1 MEILEPG
8 YYEDDKFGVRLENIE
23 LVVQANTPYNHKNR
37 GFITFETV
45 TLVPIQTKLLDV
57 SLLTDSEVYIRLIFL
72 TPRLL

>member
-72 TPRLL
+72 TLRLL